1 MKGVK
6 RFVVKARNVTYD
18 ITLRRNITYVI
29 GDSATGKTYLRSLL
43 WEYVKNP
50 ESSGISVDANC
61 KVETMYNEKHWE
73 YYITH
78 SDDTVFVLDED
89 ASFVE
94 TERFAEIV
102 KHSSNY
108 FLLFQRKPLV
118 TLPCAVS
125 EVYQLTGSKLNKLK
139 PVYHVKDNRL
149 WGTLNNTIDKLV
161 TEDSRSGYTFF
172 KHAIKGCKEYVP
184 AGGNG
189 NVADCCYESKRTLA
203 IVDGAAIG
211 SHASMLKKALQ
222 VNPDLCVYLPESFE
236 WLLLQTNRFK
246 DQQLTEIL
254 RNPIDFVESSE
265 YLTWERFFTQ
275 LLLDRTQNKYSKS
288 TLGREYLQKQF
299 IQEVMN
305 LTPISGVHGSQK
317 SSMSDPMSLLAERFG
332 DSAQDEAQKLIS
344 CVTPAVAKLNDL
356 QTDEDKLIYMMKQEG
371 YL

>member
-18 ITLRRNITYVI
+18 ITLKRNVTYVI
-29 GDSATGKTYLRSLL
+29 GDSATGKTYLCSLL
-43 WEYVKNP
+43 QKYNKNP
-50 ESSGISVDANC
+50 VSSGISVDASC
-61 KVETMYNEKHWE
+61 KVETIYDEKEWE
-73 YYITH
+73 HNITH
-78 SDDTVFVLDED
+78 SVNTIFVLDED
-89 ASFVE
+89 VSFVE

-118 TLPCAVS
+118 TIPCAIS
-125 EVYQLTGSKLNKLK
+125 EVYELTGSKLNKLK

-161 TEDSRSGYTFF
+161 TEDSGSGHTFF
-172 KHAIKGCKEYVP
+172 KHSIKGCEEYVP

-189 NVADCCYESKRTLA
+189 NIAKYCSGDKRILVIA
-203 IVDGAAIG
+203 DGAAIG
-211 SHASMLKKALQ
+211 PQAANLYAILQ

-275 LLLDRTQNKYSKS
+275 LLLDRTQNKYSKG

-317 SSMSDPMSLLAERFG
+317 SNVSDPMSMLVERFG
-332 DSAQDEAQKLIS
+332 DAAQDEAQKLIS

-356 QTDEDKLIYMMKQEG
+356 QTDEDKLVYMMKQEG